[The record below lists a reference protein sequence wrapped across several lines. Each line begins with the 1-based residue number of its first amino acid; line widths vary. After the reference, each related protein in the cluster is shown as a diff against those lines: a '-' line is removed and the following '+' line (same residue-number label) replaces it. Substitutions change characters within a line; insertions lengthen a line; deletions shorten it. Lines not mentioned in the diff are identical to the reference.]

1 MKMDIKRINTLLEL
15 KESGYQPKNI
25 KEEIRQN
32 LIKKLQNKE
41 ETFSGII
48 GYEETV
54 IPDVERALLS
64 KHNILFLGLRG
75 QAKTRMARQMTELL
89 DEYIPVITGS
99 DINDDPFRPISKYAR
114 DLINE
119 KGDDTP
125 IEWIHRSQR
134 YGEKLATPDVS
145 VADLI
150 GDIDPIK
157 AANLRLSF
165 ADERVIHYGIIPKS
179 NRGIFVIN
187 ELPDLQA
194 RIQVALFNILEEGD
208 VQIRGFKLRL
218 PLDILFV
225 FTANPEDYT
234 NRGSI
239 VTPLK
244 DRIESQILTHY
255 PKSLEN
261 ALMITEQ
268 EADIEDQQ
276 KEIVNI
282 SDLVKRLIEQVAFE
296 ARASEFVD
304 KKSGVSARL
313 TISAF
318 ENAVSAAERRA
329 ILNKEKQTQI
339 WLNDLVG
346 IIPSITGK
354 IELVYE
360 GEQEGP
366 YQVAMNLL
374 DRAIR
379 SQFVQYFPNP
389 DNLKKR
395 SSRKGESA
403 EVVEN
408 PYRSI
413 ISWFDKGNHI
423 NLFFA
428 TTDKAKVIDLYKVD
442 GLHALVKKYFPKGN
456 EKETALLM
464 EFVLHGLSSFSII
477 SKKILESS
485 VEFKDLMGS
494 MLNIQSSTGLDDDEE
509 EDFR

>member
-1 MKMDIKRINTLLEL
+1 MDIKHINTIGEL
-15 KESGYQPKNI
+15 KESGYKPKSI
-25 KEEIRQN
+25 KEELRAN
-32 LIKKLQNKE
+32 LIKKLQRKDQ
-41 ETFSGII
+41 TFTGII

-89 DEYIPVITGS
+89 DEYIPVVLGS
-99 DINDDPFRPISKYAR
+99 EINDDPLKPISSYSK
-114 DLINE
+114 DLIKD

-125 IEWIHRSQR
+125 IEWMHRSQR

-179 NRGIFVIN
+179 NRSIFVIN

-244 DRIESQILTHY
+244 DRIQSQILTHY

-261 ALMITEQ
+261 ALAITEQ
-268 EADIEDQQ
+268 EADIEEAQ
-276 KEIVNI
+276 KNVITVNNLI
-282 SDLVKRLIEQVAFE
+282 KRLIEQVAFE

-329 ILNKEKQTQI
+329 LVNGEKKTQV
-339 WLNDLVG
+339 WMSDLIG

-374 DRAIR
+374 DKAIR
-379 SQFVQYFPNP
+379 TQFMQYFPNP
-389 DNLKKR
+389 ETMKKR
-395 SSRKGESA
+395 APRKGEKPEA
-403 EVVEN
+403 IEN
-408 PYRSI
+408 PYKSI
-413 ISWFDKGNHI
+413 TAWFDKGNHI
-423 NLFFA
+423 NLFFG
-428 TTDKAKVIDLYKVD
+428 TLDRDRINLLYSVD
-442 GLHALVKKYFPKGN
+442 GLHSLVKKTFKN
-456 EKETALLM
+456 ASEEETALWM
-464 EFVLHGLSSFSII
+464 EFVLHGLSSYSLI
-477 SKKILESS
+477 SKKVMETS

-494 MLNIQSSTGLDDDEE
+494 MLNMQTSTSLDDEE
-509 EDFR
+509 DEEDDYR

>member
-1 MKMDIKRINTLLEL
+1 MNIKKINTIGEL
-15 KESGYQPKNI
+15 KEAGYQPKSI
-25 KEEIRQN
+25 KEEIREN
-32 LIKKLQNKE
+32 LIRKLGTKE
-41 ETFSGII
+41 DTFTGII
-48 GYEETV
+48 GYEDTV
-54 IPDVERALLS
+54 IPDLERALLS

-89 DEYIPVITGS
+89 DEYIPVISGS
-99 DINDDPFRPISKYAR
+99 DINDDPLKPISKYAR
-114 DLINE
+114 DLIKE

-125 IEWIHRSQR
+125 IEWMHRSQR

-179 NRGIFVIN
+179 NRSIFVIN

-261 ALMITEQ
+261 ALAITEQ
-268 EADIEDQQ
+268 EADIEEAQ
-276 KEIVNI
+276 KEKVSI

-296 ARASEFVD
+296 ARGSEFVD

-318 ENAVSAAERRA
+318 ENAVSSAERRA
-329 ILNKEKQTQI
+329 IINKEKNTQV
-339 WLNDLVG
+339 WVSDLVG

-354 IELVYE
+354 VELVYE

-374 DRAIR
+374 DKSIR
-379 SQFVQYFPNP
+379 SQFVQFFPNP
-389 DNLKKR
+389 DTLKKR
-395 SSRKGESA
+395 SPRKGETPQP
-403 EVVEN
+403 VDN

-413 ISWFDKGNHI
+413 ISWFDKGNHL
-423 NLFFA
+423 NLFFS
-428 TTDKAKVIDLYKVD
+428 TSDKEKIKQLSQVD
-442 GLHALVKKYFPKGN
+442 GLQDLVKGRFGN
-456 EKETALLM
+456 ANDKEAALLM
-464 EFVLHGLSSFSII
+464 EFVLHGLSSYSLI
-477 SKKILESS
+477 SKKILETS

-494 MLNIQSSTGLDDDEE
+494 MLNMQSSSGYDDLDE
-509 EDFR
+509 EDFN

>member
-1 MKMDIKRINTLLEL
+1 MVPDIKHINTLGEL
-15 KESGYQPKNI
+15 KEAGYKTKSI
-25 KEEIRQN
+25 KDEVRQN
-32 LIKKLQNKE
+32 LIKKLQGKE
-41 ETFSGII
+41 ETFPGII
-48 GYEETV
+48 GYEDSV

-89 DEYIPVITGS
+89 DEYIPIIAGS
-99 DINDDPFRPISKYAR
+99 EVNDDPLQPLSKYAK

-119 KGDDTP
+119 RGDATP
-125 IEWIHRSQR
+125 IEWVHRSQR

-165 ADERVIHYGIIPKS
+165 ADERVIHFGIIPKS

-244 DRIESQILTHY
+244 DRIQSQILTHY
-255 PKSLEN
+255 PKSLEQ
-261 ALMITEQ
+261 ALAITEQ
-268 EADIEDQQ
+268 EASIEDVQ
-276 KEIVNI
+276 KEIVQV

-318 ENAVSAAERRA
+318 ENAVSAAERRS
-329 ILNKEKQTQI
+329 IVHGDQQTHVWI
-339 WLNDLVG
+339 SDLIG

-374 DRAIR
+374 DKSIR
-379 SQFVQYFPNP
+379 TNFVQYFPNP
-389 DNLKKR
+389 ETLKKR
-395 SSRKGESA
+395 ASRKGETPQ
-403 EVVEN
+403 VVYN

-413 ISWFDKGNHI
+413 INWFDKGNHI
-423 NLFFA
+423 NLFFSA
-428 TTDKAKVIDLYKVD
+428 KDQDKINQLYAVD
-442 GLHALVKKYFPKGN
+442 GLFALVKKTFSHAN
-456 EKETALLM
+456 EKEAALLM
-464 EFVLHGLSSFSII
+464 EFVLHGLASYSLI
-477 SKKILESS
+477 SKKILENA

-494 MLNIQSSTGLDDDEE
+494 MFNMQSSSSLDDEE
-509 EDFR
+509 EEDFN